1 MICWLVALTVVFA
14 FGWYKSAENTR
25 DQAAM
30 NHWSRRQAELL
41 RSESAAVAQVRN
53 LLRTYHGRPNSQRA
67 MEREL
72 NRGEP
77 FRTQRIGA
85 RDVVRWTDAV
95 HNFGYRL
102 SFDNGVLSGWN
113 MDRGNVRQPLPSRTA
128 WDGPAET
135 WRRRIV
141 RLGVNLWFVGLL
153 GWFIA
158 TRRRQYVARSIAA
171 QVMLGAALASG
182 MAWLVNPV
190 YTISW
195 AGVFSNDGLAFAAI
209 MVASALY
216 LLAVSLADE
225 PANRLAGV
233 SFGMRHLLI
242 ATTLVAAVLATG
254 PIGYVTLLT
263 LVAGLSMFAVFY
275 YFHRTSASSG
285 APSP

>member
-1 MICWLVALTVVFA
+1 MGGAPYPGLVSLGTDASGRVLVDLEAAQGLINIRGSQTTAALAALAVELATNLWSDRMRLTLVGFGHELTAIAPDRVRAVGGLAEVLPELEAAAAPWVPNAKDAATSMAPRAMDLNMFPPGSCFRTVRIPR
-14 FGWYKSAENTR
+14 AEILP
-25 DQAAM
+25 QAY
-30 NHWSRRQAELL
+30 SRFQAPGDI
-41 RSESAAVAQVRN
+41 V
-53 LLRTYHGRPNSQRA
+53 NSQRVFSA
-67 MEREL
+67 L
-72 NRGEP
+72 
-77 FRTQRIGA
+77 
-85 RDVVRWTDAV
+85 
-95 HNFGYRL
+95 
-102 SFDNGVLSGWN
+102 
-113 MDRGNVRQPLPSRTA
+113 
-128 WDGPAET
+128 
-135 WRRRIV
+135 
-141 RLGVNLWFVGLL
+141 LW
-153 GWFIA
+153 
-158 TRRRQYVARSIAA
+158 
-171 QVMLGAALASG
+171 VMLGAALASG